1 MLEDE
6 TLFNLLIPK
15 SFYLSVLI
23 IFFDY
28 FYQQFFI
35 SYPFYKKVISNKS
48 KLQENDTKKSTKII
62 DPNIKH
68 KAYIIKLT
76 KALTILLLSRALIV
90 TLSNSE
96 NVSLV
101 DTFTNVSSIVSTTFI
116 LFKCLPREKLKT
128 IMLCSITQKDRLKI
142 VIQSDILLSF
152 NSAILFYIK
161 TLFTTHF
168 ENFQVISILVFV
180 NFYIVSIRFI
190 QCIRERNWLNV
201 LKYGLNYPVLYCM
214 YHDVNNNTLY
224 YFKIAQ
230 TFYGA
235 LWDLL
240 MDWKLHVSIS
250 SRVLNKSTIISLAI
264 TALLLKFSFLYAHVF
279 NGITFILLTLEIVR
293 RLIWV
298 LLRLDYEYYAL

>member
-1 MLEDE
+1 MLEDAN
-6 TLFNLLIPK
+6 LFDLLVPE
-15 SFYLSVLI
+15 SFYLSVLVL
-23 IFFDY
+23 FFDY
-28 FYQQFFI
+28 CYQQFFI

-48 KLQENDTKKSTKII
+48 KLQENDTKKSAKLI
-62 DPNIKH
+62 DPNTKH

-90 TLSNSE
+90 TLSNSD
-96 NVSLV
+96 NVQLV
-101 DTFTNVSSIVSTTFI
+101 DTLTNISSIVSTAFI
-116 LFKCLPREKLKT
+116 LVKCVPREKLKT

-161 TLFTTHF
+161 TLFTSHF

-230 TFYGA
+230 TIYGA
-235 LWDLL
+235 LWDLF
-240 MDWKLHVSIS
+240 MDWKLQVSVS
-250 SRVLNKSTIISLAI
+250 SRVLNKSTILSLASL
-264 TALLLKFSFLYAHVF
+264 ALLLKFSFLYAHIF
-279 NGITFILLTLEIVR
+279 NGLTFILLTLEITR